1 MSCLL
6 LPSLEVNSSDCHNQ
20 ARRSA
25 AFAPVPSQRHSIPHR
40 CTDHRVQGRVPPLPA
55 HAAGRTD
62 SSSLPNKPGMS
73 RVSLQA
79 QYQAFV
85 RFAVTSSAALSAV
98 ALNGPRSGT
107 FTRLGS
113 LDLPRELR
121 HPPARSTGPVTLN
134 RCCEAERSRSA
145 RIIQA
150 VFRVPLRLYRGK
162 NRPVTTLA
170 MPARSAFGAPAGARP
185 AATIKPSTSLLWSC
199 PTSTTMAPPGTSKR
213 VASGMIAR

>member
-1 MSCLL
+1 LSW
-6 LPSLEVNSSDCHNQ
+6 SG

-25 AFAPVPSQRHSIPHR
+25 AFARIPSQRHSIPHR
-40 CTDHRVQGRVPPLPA
+40 FTDHRVQGRASPIAGAP
-55 HAAGRTD
+55 AGRTD

-113 LDLPRELR
+113 PGLPGELR

-150 VFRVPLRLYRGK
+150 VFRVPLRLYRGQ
-162 NRPVTTLA
+162 NRPITTLS
-170 MPARSAFGAPAGARP
+170 MPARSAFGRPAGVNP
-185 AATIKPSTSLLWSC
+185 AATINPSTSPLWSC
-199 PTSTTMAPPGTSKR
+199 PTSTTMAPPGTSSR

>member
-6 LPSLEVNSSDCHNQ
+6 LPSVEVNCSDRHRY

-25 AFAPVPSQRHSIPHR
+25 ASARIRRNAVQFRIDVPTIAFK
-40 CTDHRVQGRVPPLPA
+40 DAFPPLPA

-85 RFAVTSSAALSAV
+85 RFAVTRSAALSAV
-98 ALNGPRSGT
+98 ALNGPCSGT

-134 RCCEAERSRSA
+134 RCC
-145 RIIQA
+145 
-150 VFRVPLRLYRGK
+150 
-162 NRPVTTLA
+162 
-170 MPARSAFGAPAGARP
+170 
-185 AATIKPSTSLLWSC
+185 
-199 PTSTTMAPPGTSKR
+199 
-213 VASGMIAR
+213 